1 MAWINGYHV
10 PEKIESTKT
19 VSLAK
24 LSDRITCN
32 FGPNICYEYEDYVDI
47 ALKIGKVI
55 GRLKEVHTT
64 FVDIPGAISA
74 TTITEYIPENQIETI
89 NTIFHKSN
97 LLKSIGYIYDD
108 AFWIRP
114 ISNNEFFEQ
123 KDLCLA
129 LTIRVVNA
137 NDTYMNYSDSKRY
150 YLDFYYT
157 CKENE

>member
-19 VSLAK
+19 VSLTK
-24 LSDRITCN
+24 LSDKITCN
-32 FGPNICYEYEDYVDI
+32 FGPNICYDYEDYVDI

-55 GRLKEVHTT
+55 GRLKEVYTT
-64 FVDIPGAISA
+64 FVDNPGAIS
-74 TTITEYIPENQIETI
+74 TITEYIPENQIETI

-137 NDTYMNYSDSKRY
+137 NDVYMNYSDSKRY